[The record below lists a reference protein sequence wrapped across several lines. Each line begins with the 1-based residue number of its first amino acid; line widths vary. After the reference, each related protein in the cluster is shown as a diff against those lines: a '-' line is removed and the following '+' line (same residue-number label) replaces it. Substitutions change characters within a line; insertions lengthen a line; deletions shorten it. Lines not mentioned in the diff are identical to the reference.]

1 MLNHSM
7 DIARQRLINRLGHS
21 FSDQRLLDLALTHR
35 SCGSHNN
42 ERLEFLG
49 DSILGAVVTE
59 YLYRHFPQAQEGDL
73 SRVRSSLVKGTSL
86 ARVAKGLE
94 LGEHLILGAG
104 ERKSGGHRR
113 DSILADAV
121 EAIIGAIYLDA
132 GLEAARDCIQQWLQP
147 RLQQLLDNG
156 DLENSAKDAKT
167 RLQEF
172 LQARGKALPSYQV
185 ESVSGEAH
193 NQQFTI
199 SCHVELLPGPV
210 IAEGSNRRK
219 AEQQAAEMALQQLQ

>member
-1 MLNHSM
+1 M
-7 DIARQRLINRLGHS
+7 DIARQRLTNRLGHS
-21 FSDQRLLDLALTHR
+21 FADQSLLDLALTHR

-49 DSILGAVVTE
+49 DSVLGTVVTE
-59 YLYRHFPQAQEGDL
+59 YLYRHFPIAAEGDL

-86 ARVAKGLE
+86 ARVAKHLE
-94 LGEHLILGAG
+94 LGEHLNLGGG

-113 DSILADAV
+113 ESILADAV

-132 GLEAARDCIQQWLQP
+132 GLEVARSCIQQWLQP
-147 RLQQLLDNG
+147 RLQQLLEEG

-185 ESVSGEAH
+185 ENVTGEAH

-199 SCHVELLPGPV
+199 SCNVELLTKPV
-210 IAEGSNRRK
+210 IATGSNRRK
-219 AEQQAAEMALQQLQ
+219 AEQQAAEIALQQLN

>member
-1 MLNHSM
+1 M
-7 DIARQRLINRLGHS
+7 DIARQRLLNRLGHS
-21 FSDQRLLDLALTHR
+21 FADQRLLDLALTHR

-49 DSILGAVVTE
+49 DSVLGTVVSE
-59 YLYRHFPQAQEGDL
+59 YLYRHFPAAREGDL

-86 ARVAKGLE
+86 AEVGRQLE
-94 LGEHLILGAG
+94 LGEHLNLGGG
-104 ERKSGGHRR
+104 ERKSGGNRR

-132 GLEAARDCIQQWLQP
+132 GLEIARTCIEQWLQP
-147 RLQQLLDNG
+147 RLQLLLDNG

-172 LQARGKALPSYQV
+172 LQARGKALPDYEV
-185 ESVSGEAH
+185 ETVSGEAH
-193 NQQFTI
+193 NQQFTV
-199 SCHVELLPGPV
+199 SCRVGLLSDPV
-210 IAEGSNRRK
+210 TATDSNRRK
-219 AEQQAAEMALQQLQ
+219 AEQRAAELALQKLQP